1 MSLLRDLFARQP
13 HDRERLPSDGV
24 PLRRVLG
31 LGGLVA
37 VGLGTMLGG
46 IFTTVGSG
54 ANAAG
59 PGVVASFGLAGL
71 TCLFVALCY
80 AELASMVPIAGSA
93 YTYGYAALGEIVA
106 WIIGWDL
113 LLEYGIS
120 VAPLS
125 ATLSGA
131 LQQLLAKAGLALPA
145 WAQQGNIVVTLHGID
160 FAHSQVDLIAA
171 LAVVLL
177 SVVLAL
183 GIRESAGTNLILVVV
198 QIVAIG
204 AFVVVLAGVVHP
216 GAYHPFAPLGGHGI
230 VVGAALVFFAYIG
243 FDTVTVASEEARDP
257 VRDVPRA
264 IILSLVIGA
273 VLFTAVAAV
282 TVGVVAW
289 DKVGATAGMLDAVA
303 HGGNS
308 PLLFGLVL
316 VGTVTGAAASMLT
329 SLLGQIRILYVMS
342 RDRMIPPI
350 FGRVNP
356 RTQTPVV
363 ITLVTG
369 GVIALFAAG
378 LPLAMLLEFV
388 NIGTL
393 SAFVIVCAGVM
404 ALRFAKPEAARPF
417 RVPFGPVVVPGIG
430 IGLCV
435 WLTVEGLKPVTWLRF
450 LVWFA
455 VGLIVYAVYG
465 YRNSLLRTTRV
476 ALERKSP

>member
-1 MSLLRDLFARQP
+1 LSLVRNLFARQA
-13 HDRERLPSDGV
+13 HDRERLPSEGV

-59 PGVVASFGLAGL
+59 PGVVASFALSGL

-93 YTYGYAALGEIVA
+93 YTYGYAALGEVVA
-106 WIIGWDL
+106 WVIGWDL

-131 LQQLLAKAGLALPA
+131 LQQLLGRLGVALPA
-145 WAQQGNIVVTLHGID
+145 WAQQGNIVVTLHGVD
-160 FAHSQVDLIAA
+160 LARSQVDVIAA
-171 LAVVLL
+171 LAVVVL

-183 GIRESAGTNLILVVV
+183 GIRESAATNLVLVVI
-198 QIVAIG
+198 QLVAIG
-204 AFVVVLAGVVHP
+204 AFVLVLAGAIHP
-216 GAYHPFAPLGGHGI
+216 GAYHPFAPLGGHGV

-264 IILSLVIGA
+264 IVLSLIIGA
-273 VLFTAVAAV
+273 VLFTAVGAV
-282 TVGVVAW
+282 TVGVVPW
-289 DKVGATAGMLDAVA
+289 DKVAAASGMVDAVTHA
-303 HGGNS
+303 GNS

-316 VGTVTGAAASMLT
+316 VGTVTGAAASMLI

-342 RDRMIPPI
+342 RDRMIPPV
-350 FGRVNP
+350 FGRVSP
-356 RTQTPVV
+356 RTRTPVV

-378 LPLAMLLEFV
+378 LPLTVLLEFV

-404 ALRFAKPEAARPF
+404 VLRFTKPHAVRPF
-417 RVPFGPVVVPGIG
+417 RVPFGPVLVPVIG
-430 IGLCV
+430 IALCV
-435 WLTVEGLKPVTWLRF
+435 WLTVEGLKPATWLRF
-450 LVWFA
+450 LIWFA
-455 VGLIVYAVYG
+455 VGIVVYALYG
-465 YRNSLLRTTRV
+465 YRHSLLR
-476 ALERKSP
+476 ER

>member
-1 MSLLRDLFARQP
+1 VRNLFARQP
-13 HDRERLPSDGV
+13 HDRERLPTDGV

-31 LGGLVA
+31 VGGLVA

-54 ANAAG
+54 SNAAG
-59 PGVVASFGLAGL
+59 PAVVASFGLAGL

-106 WIIGWDL
+106 WVIGWDL

-131 LQQLLAKAGLALPA
+131 LQQLLAKAGLALPD
-145 WAQQGNIVVTLHGID
+145 WAQQGNVIVTLHGID
-160 FAHSQVDLIAA
+160 FAHSQVDVIAA
-171 LAVVLL
+171 GAVVLL
-177 SVVLAL
+177 SLVLAI
-183 GIRESAGTNLILVVV
+183 GIRESAATNLILVIV

-204 AFVVVLAGVVHP
+204 TFALALGGAVHP
-216 GAYHPFAPLGGHGI
+216 GSYHPFAPLGGHGI

-243 FDTVTVASEEARDP
+243 FDTVTVASEEARNP
-257 VRDVPRA
+257 IRDVPRA
-264 IILSLVIGA
+264 IIISLLIGA
-273 VLFTAVAAV
+273 VLFMAAAAV
-282 TVGVVAW
+282 TVGVVPW
-289 DKVGATAGMLDAVA
+289 DKVAASSGMVDAVVKS
-303 HGGNS
+303 GGS
-308 PLLFGLVL
+308 QLLFALVL

-342 RDRMIPPI
+342 RDRMIPPA
-350 FGRVNP
+350 FSRVNA
-356 RTQTPVV
+356 RTRTPVT

-369 GVIALFAAG
+369 LVVALFAAG
-378 LPLAMLLEFV
+378 LPLAVLLEFV

-404 ALRFAKPEAARPF
+404 VLRFTKPDAVRPF
-417 RVPFGPVVVPGIG
+417 RVPFGPVLVPAIG
-430 IGLCV
+430 IALCV
-435 WLTVEGLKPVTWLRF
+435 WLTVEGLKPATWLRF
-450 LVWFA
+450 LIWFA
-455 VGLIVYAVYG
+455 IGIVVYALYG
-465 YRNSLLRTTRV
+465 YRRSLLR
-476 ALERKSP
+476 ER

>member
-1 MSLLRDLFARQP
+1 MSLVRNLFARQP

-31 LGGLVA
+31 VGGLVA

-59 PGVVASFGLAGL
+59 PAVVASFGLSGL

-113 LLEYGIS
+113 ILEYGIS

-131 LQQLLAKAGLALPA
+131 LQQLLVKAGVTLPA
-145 WAQQGNIVVTLHGID
+145 WAQQGNVIVTLHGID
-160 FAHSQVDLIAA
+160 FAHSQVDVIAA
-171 LAVVLL
+171 AAVIVL
-177 SVVLAL
+177 SVVLAV
-183 GIRESAGTNLILVVV
+183 GIRESAAANLILVVI
-198 QIVAIG
+198 QIVAIAAFALALGG
-204 AFVVVLAGVVHP
+204 AVHP
-216 GAYHPFAPLGGHGI
+216 GAFRPFAPQGGHGI
-230 VVGAALVFFAYIG
+230 VIGAALVFFAYIG
-243 FDTVTVASEEARDP
+243 FDTVTVASEEARNP

-264 IILSLVIGA
+264 ILLSLVIGA
-273 VLFTAVAAV
+273 VLFMVAAAV
-282 TVGVVAW
+282 TVGVVPW
-289 DKVGATAGMLDAVA
+289 DKVAASSGMVDAVMKN
-303 HGGNS
+303 GGSN
-308 PLLFGLVL
+308 LLFALVL

-329 SLLGQIRILYVMS
+329 SLLGQIRILYVMA
-342 RDRMIPPI
+342 RDRMIPPV
-350 FGRVNP
+350 FGRVSE
-356 RTQTPVV
+356 RTRTPIA
-363 ITLVTG
+363 ITLATG

-378 LPLAMLLEFV
+378 LPLGVLLEFV

-404 ALRFAKPEAARPF
+404 VLRFREPDAVRPF
-417 RVPFGPVVVPGIG
+417 RVPFGPVLVPVTGIA
-430 IGLCV
+430 LCT
-435 WLTVEGLKPVTWLRF
+435 WLTVEGLKPATWLRF
-450 LVWFA
+450 LIWF
-455 VGLIVYAVYG
+455 LIGIVVYALYG
-465 YRNSLLRTTRV
+465 YRNSLLRKR
-476 ALERKSP
+476 

>member
-1 MSLLRDLFARQP
+1 MNLVRELFRRQAY
-13 HDRERLPSDGV
+13 DRERVPHDGV

-31 LGGLVA
+31 VGGLVA
-37 VGLGTMLGG
+37 IGLGTMLGG

-59 PGVVASFGLAGL
+59 PAVVASFALAGV

-113 LLEYGIS
+113 ILEYGIS

-131 LQQLLAKAGLALPA
+131 LQQLLAKAGATLPA
-145 WAQQGNIVVTLHGID
+145 WAQQGNVIISAHGID
-160 FAHSQVDLIAA
+160 AAHSQVDVIAA
-171 LAVVLL
+171 ASVVLL
-177 SVVLAL
+177 SVVLAV
-183 GIRESAGTNLILVVV
+183 GIRESAATNVVLVVV
-198 QIVAIG
+198 QIVAIVAFALALGGAVRPG
-204 AFVVVLAGVVHP
+204 AFR
-216 GAYHPFAPLGGHGI
+216 PFAPLGGHG
-230 VVGAALVFFAYIG
+230 VVIGAALVFFAYIG

-264 IILSLVIGA
+264 VILSLVIGA
-273 VLFTAVAAV
+273 VLFMAAAAV
-282 TVGVVAW
+282 TVGVVPW
-289 DKVGATAGMLDAVA
+289 DTVSASSGMVDAVVKN
-303 HGGNS
+303 HGSN
-308 PLLFGLVL
+308 LLFGLVL

-329 SLLGQIRILYVMS
+329 SLLGQIRILYVMA
-342 RDRMIPPI
+342 RDRMIPPV
-350 FGRVNP
+350 FGRVNA
-356 RTQTPVV
+356 RTRTPIV

-378 LPLAMLLEFV
+378 LPLTVLLEFV

-393 SAFVIVCAGVM
+393 SAFVIVCAGVLV
-404 ALRFAKPEAARPF
+404 LRFTQPDAPRPF
-417 RVPFGPVVVPGIG
+417 RVPFGPVAVPATGIV
-430 IGLCV
+430 LCT
-435 WLTVEGLKPVTWLRF
+435 WLTVEGLKPATWLRF

-455 VGLIVYAVYG
+455 IGLVAYAAYG
-465 YRNSLLRTTRV
+465 YRNSLLRR
-476 ALERKSP
+476 RP